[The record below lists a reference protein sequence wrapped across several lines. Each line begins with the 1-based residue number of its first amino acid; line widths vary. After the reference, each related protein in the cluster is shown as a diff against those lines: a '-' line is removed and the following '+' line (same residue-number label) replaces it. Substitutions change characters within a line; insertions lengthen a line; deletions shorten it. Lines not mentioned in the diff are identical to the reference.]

1 MLDKLAKDLGN
12 AKVLLFFGAIIWST
26 TVVGM
31 DFYFV
36 SEDEFNESNI
46 ERLID
51 RIADTKI
58 KAKYAKGKQKEMFEE
73 LLIRYEAKLE
83 KIKDKK

>member
-1 MLDKLAKDLGN
+1 M
-12 AKVLLFFGAIIWST
+12 LFFGSFIWTST
-26 TVVGM
+26 VIGM

-36 SEDEFNESNI
+36 SESEFTKANVEK
-46 ERLID
+46 LID

-83 KIKDKK
+83 KIKGQ